1 MQNQKKIERMIM
13 IKRTP
18 QEIADFFQCYVA
30 MNKNGDWTAF
40 NKKPFMPG
48 GMVQG
53 WYMSSSDNI
62 QYLNLYDF
70 VDSPFNH
77 DWTHLYEPQS
87 GNQGKTEEDFP
98 NHAKEVYTHKEYRIV
113 SAVADTEDLDS
124 KVTKLLNEGWKPIG
138 GVAFSQYDDNH
149 YDTFYQAMVRGV

>member
-1 MQNQKKIERMIM
+1 MT
-13 IKRTP
+13 KRTP
-18 QEIADFFQCYVA
+18 QEIADFFGCYVVKESDGWWYLFK
-30 MNKNGDWTAF
+30 NKPQKFNGSWVDVSEPL
-40 NKKPFMPG
+40 N
-48 GMVQG
+48 
-53 WYMSSSDNI
+53 MSHSMLCDEAI
-62 QYLNLYDF
+62 EDDYTRDY
-70 VDSPFNH
+70 
-77 DWTHLYEPQS
+77 YEPHS
-87 GNQGKTEEDFP
+87 GNQGKIEEDFP